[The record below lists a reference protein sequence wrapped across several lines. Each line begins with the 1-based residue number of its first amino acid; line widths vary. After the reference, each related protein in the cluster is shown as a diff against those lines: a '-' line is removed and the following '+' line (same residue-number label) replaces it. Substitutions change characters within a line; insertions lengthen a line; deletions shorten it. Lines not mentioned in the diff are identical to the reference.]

1 MRPGLAAESLM
12 RIVPCSLFVALMAV
26 ATRAPGEGFHWGV
39 NGHPGA
45 QEGYRQVPI
54 AGQLDLIV
62 ELGAKWYRCDWSEG
76 AFRANP
82 AVYDTLV
89 DEATRRGVR
98 LLPVIFPDT
107 SCRSERPF
115 AQIRSESERFARALV
130 GRYRGRISHWELDNE
145 LDNWAMVRKGEK
157 CPNGLLWQWGDPHGN
172 DPNHFQEDRYQR
184 ARAELE
190 GLHAGAKAAD
200 PAAKTIVDSCWIH
213 YGFIERLL
221 AKDRVPIDIL
231 GWHWYSEMGDPAK
244 ANGNINLPEHLKRF
258 GRPIWF
264 TELNHRGGSL
274 GKKHAE
280 QAEYLVKLARQLRA
294 TPGVEAMFVYE
305 LLDEPYFGPNNPESH
320 YGLVELLRGS
330 NGLWQIGRRK
340 PAFGALRAVI
350 GDIRR

>member
-1 MRPGLAAESLM
+1 M
-12 RIVPCSLFVALMAV
+12 RIVQCSFFVAFLAIASAAV
-26 ATRAPGEGFHWGV
+26 GDGFHWGV

-54 AGQLDLIV
+54 IAQLDLIV

-76 AFRANP
+76 AFCANP

-89 DEATRRGVR
+89 DEATRRGVC

-107 SCRSERPF
+107 SCRSDRPL
-115 AQIRSESERFARALV
+115 AEIRAGAEKFARALV

-145 LDNWAMVRKGEK
+145 LDNWAMVHKGEK

-172 DPNHFQEDRYQR
+172 DPNHFQEDRYQK

-190 GLHAGAKAAD
+190 GLHAGVKAAD
-200 PAAKTIVDSCWIH
+200 PTAKTIVDSCWIH

-244 ANGNINLPEHLKRF
+244 ANSNINLPEHLKRF

-264 TELNHRGGSL
+264 TELNYRGGSL
-274 GKKHAE
+274 GNKHAE
-280 QAEYLVKLARQLRA
+280 QADYLVKLARQLRA

-305 LLDEPYFGPNNPESH
+305 LLDEPYFGPDNPESH
-320 YGLVELLRGS
+320 YGLVELQRGS
-330 NGLWQIGRRK
+330 DGQWQIGRRK
-340 PAFGALRAVI
+340 PGFSALRAVI
-350 GDIRR
+350 GNGSR